1 MSAETATGTATTVT
15 DAAAA
20 AGASVTP
27 AALPTEFE
35 HYPLRTTRRGHFWV
49 AGERV
54 PGERGTV
61 QRAPLFVEWEA
72 PAEITRPYP
81 LVLVHGGGGQI
92 TDWRGTP
99 DGRPGWADKFVDA
112 GYLVYLVDRPAHGR
126 SWAHPDVVGAP
137 GAQFSY
143 EMAMGL
149 FDTDIPGHDQSL
161 WSGGIGDPG
170 LDQLTAGMGFLL
182 ADLAESHRMDQDRIS
197 RLLDRIG
204 PAVLVTHSAGGPT
217 GWLVADAR
225 PELVK
230 AHVAIEP
237 MGPPFH
243 EFGPGSRLDWGLAAA
258 PLRYEPE
265 VTDPAELEASPG
277 SHRLPALEG
286 LPVVVVVGETSPFT
300 AWAPLMVEYV
310 NAAGGSAEFLNL
322 GDAGVHGNGH
332 AMMLEKNS
340 DAAVVPILDW
350 IARIR

>member
-1 MSAETATGTATTVT
+1 MSGVTEAAAETA
-15 DAAAA
+15 
-20 AGASVTP
+20 AGDVTP
-27 AALPTEFE
+27 AALPAEFA
-35 HYPLRTTRRGHFWV
+35 HYPVRAVRRGHFWIP
-49 AGERV
+49 GERV
-54 PGERGTV
+54 ESERGTV

-72 PAEITRPYP
+72 PEEITRPYP

-99 DGRPGWADKFVDA
+99 DGRPGWSDKFVDA

-126 SWAHPDVVGAP
+126 SWAHPDVVGTP

-149 FDTDIPGHDQSL
+149 FDTEIEGHDQSL
-161 WSGGIGDPG
+161 WSGGIGDPM
-170 LDQLTAGMGFLL
+170 LDQLICGMGFLP

-243 EFGPGSRLDWGLAAA
+243 EFGPGTRLDWGIAAA
-258 PLRYEPE
+258 PLTYEPA
-265 VTDPAELEASPG
+265 VTDAAALEKAVTETPG
-277 SHRLPALEG
+277 AHTLPNLVGLPA
-286 LPVVVVVGETSPFT
+286 VVVVGETSPFT
-300 AWAPLMVEYV
+300 AWAPLMVDYV

-322 GDAGVHGNGH
+322 GEHGARGNGH

-340 DAAVVPILDW
+340 DEAIVPILDW
-350 IARIR
+350 IARIA